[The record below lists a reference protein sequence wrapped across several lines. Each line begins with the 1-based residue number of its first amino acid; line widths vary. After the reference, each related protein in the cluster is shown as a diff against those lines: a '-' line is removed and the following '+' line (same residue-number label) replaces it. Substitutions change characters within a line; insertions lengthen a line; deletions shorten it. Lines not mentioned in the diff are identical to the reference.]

1 MKTQTT
7 SGWKLKLGVKES
19 PNIKKCKIYD
29 CMVNG
34 SKKVVWM
41 GVWEILLNPFGS
53 RGKYF
58 KMHAPPPQ
66 IEMWSNKTLKIVPSV
81 NVWFTHA
88 LKG

>member
-1 MKTQTT
+1 
-7 SGWKLKLGVKES
+7 
-19 PNIKKCKIYD
+19 
-29 CMVNG
+29 
-34 SKKVVWM
+34 M
-41 GVWEILLNPFGS
+41 GVWEILLNPIGS

-58 KMHAPPPQ
+58 KMHAPPQ